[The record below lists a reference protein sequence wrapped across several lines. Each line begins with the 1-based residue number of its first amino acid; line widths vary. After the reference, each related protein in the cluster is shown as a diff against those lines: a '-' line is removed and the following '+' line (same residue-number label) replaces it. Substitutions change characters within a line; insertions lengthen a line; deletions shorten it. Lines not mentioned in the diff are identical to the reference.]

1 MTGLKRKLDQ
11 THELGSVSAADS
23 SQGEYYCQERN
34 SEYLLLTTA
43 GHPVS
48 STSSSSRARGG
59 NRGGS
64 RSRARGGKSRAHI
77 GRSKSLNGSS
87 HDEPLP
93 VQPHSDPQTPRAKRV
108 RKAKDEVAHEN
119 GIAESNTPRPTRQ
132 SARIYSKFQHMDAVP
147 EEHDHS
153 AIQQPD
159 FNGPHEIHV
168 GSDDGEV
175 NGNDTASKSPS
186 ISTKKPTSD
195 SQSISFK
202 STWTDSPRRRR
213 SSGYKTEV
221 ETSPEAVSKP
231 KSRSVDASVGK
242 GKNTATTPETGT
254 IGPASKQASPVAT
267 RKRNSTSKTSEPAE
281 TLNQHTKSFKM
292 ETSTSTSNGTQPP
305 SERNGDGD
313 TDLPVSEARR
323 TRAVPLLRIRN
334 ADSPTQSI
342 ELESPLAAREGTST
356 EILGSRGA
364 TPSEAGELSAS
375 TLPSVS
381 GRGRGR
387 GGFRGRA
394 RGRGWTRGRGR
405 GGRGRGA
412 GRGGR
417 GGRLQPI
424 DRERSVSPSPV
435 IKQLRERQKELD
447 RVFRRVA
454 AAQRT
459 ALTVI
464 ANRSEAKLVKDAN
477 AHTTVPE
484 YHQVMKAL
492 KARLQKRLEVIENEY
507 HWRTKTADALLEAN
521 KERVNSNFHDKSRH
535 IREEHLLAAQGSYMA
550 FVEQRRQAEDDDHT
564 ETDESGSEAD
574 IAPRRRAVR
583 GFNSSFVR
591 DPKGAALY
599 ERAAYG
605 WEDFIQRAKIESDIS
620 PQIKEITEESRPP
633 VLVSDRISQLTE
645 ALTELCQQEEDRT
658 AEGKPISGMPLEPP
672 TALSTLADV
681 AMGDI
686 DRPPAHHPA
695 YGPPLSG
702 PQLAPFRNY
711 PPVTQ
716 EPPPHPYYPSL
727 QHQPRLSTD
736 QHARGLHRTILP
748 QPVLGQMIPP
758 TDPRS
763 FLQPP
768 TQHQPHQPPQP
779 PPPPDSQRGLPNLP
793 RRILPAS
800 SRYPSIPHLNELPDP
815 FSSAPPH
822 LPPPQGMAYH
832 PGPYPPHG
840 PPPHV
845 THAPP
850 PPPPQYMHAP
860 IGHVALG
867 PPYHH
872 AMYGHPPPP
881 PPPPPL
887 HPGAQHPAHHQHQQ
901 PLQPH
906 HQPLPLPRPQNTHP
920 YQQQQGYPQH
930 QPHQPPHQ
938 SHQPLQP
945 HQPHQSHQHPLPQ
958 TQPQQQ
964 QLQPQP
970 QSQSHE
976 HPQPHPHEHTPPP
989 PYHE

>member
-1 MTGLKRKLDQ
+1 MMTGLKRKLDQ
-11 THELGSVSAADS
+11 THELGSASAVDS

-34 SEYLLLTTA
+34 SEYLLLTA

-64 RSRARGGKSRAHI
+64 RSRARGKARAHI

-93 VQPHSDPQTPRAKRV
+93 VQSPSDPQTPRAKRV
-108 RKAKDEVAHEN
+108 RKAKEEIAHEN
-119 GIAESNTPRPTRQ
+119 GIAEANTPRPTRQ
-132 SARIYSKFQHMDAVP
+132 SARILSKFHHMDSVP
-147 EEHDHS
+147 EEPDGS
-153 AIQQPD
+153 AIQQPN

-186 ISTKKPTSD
+186 IRTRKSISD
-195 SQSISFK
+195 SQLFSFK
-202 STWTDSPRRRR
+202 STLTDSSRRRR

-221 ETSPEAVSKP
+221 ETSSPEAVSKP
-231 KSRSVDASVGK
+231 KSKSVDGGAGK
-242 GKNTATTPETGT
+242 RKNTATIPETPT
-254 IGPASKQASPVAT
+254 IGSATKRASPVTT
-267 RKRNSTSKTSEPAE
+267 RKRNSTSKTTGPAE
-281 TLNQHTKSFKM
+281 TLNARTKNFKIEM
-292 ETSTSTSNGTQPP
+292 STSSGNGMQSP
-305 SERNGDGD
+305 SERNGDDKNGDGD
-313 TDLPVSEARR
+313 TDLPAPETRR
-323 TRAVPLLRIRN
+323 TRPVPLLKIRN
-334 ADSPTQSI
+334 ADSPAQSI
-342 ELESPLAAREGTST
+342 ELESPLAAREGTPT
-356 EILGSRGA
+356 EVSGSRAA
-364 TPSEAGELSAS
+364 TPSETAELSAS

-424 DRERSVSPSPV
+424 DREISVSPSPV

-454 AAQRT
+454 SAQRT

-464 ANRSEAKLVKDAN
+464 ANRTEAKLIKDAN

-484 YHQVMKAL
+484 YNQVMKAL
-492 KARLQKRLEVIENEY
+492 KARLQKRLDVIENEY
-507 HWRTKTADALLEAN
+507 NWRAKAADALLEAN

-550 FVEQRRQAEDDDHT
+550 FVEQCRQAEDDDHT

-574 IAPRRRAVR
+574 IAPRRRSVR

-605 WEDFIQRAKIESDIS
+605 WEDFIQRAKIENDIS
-620 PQIKEITEESRPP
+620 PQIKEITQEARPP

-645 ALTELCQQEEDRT
+645 ALTELCQREEDRT
-658 AEGKPISGMPLEPP
+658 SEGKPSNAMPVEPP

-686 DRPPAHHPA
+686 GQRPAQQPA
-695 YGPPLSG
+695 YGPPLPG
-702 PQLAPFRNY
+702 PQLAPFRNL
-711 PPVTQ
+711 PGVTQ
-716 EPPPHPYYPSL
+716 ELPPQPYHPPL
-727 QHQPRLSTD
+727 QHQPPRLSTD
-736 QHARGLHRTILP
+736 QHSRGLHRTILP

-763 FLQPP
+763 FLPPP
-768 TQHQPHQPPQP
+768 TQHQPAPP

-815 FSSAPPH
+815 FSSTHPH
-822 LPPPQGMAYH
+822 LPPPPGMAYH

-845 THAPP
+845 AHGPP

-872 AMYGHPPPP
+872 AIYGHPP

-887 HPGAQHPAHHQHQQ
+887 HPGSQHPATHHQHQHQ
-901 PLQPH
+901 QQLQPH
-906 HQPLPLPRPQNTHP
+906 HQPLPLPRPQNAHP
-920 YQQQQGYPQH
+920 YQQQQQQYPQH
-930 QPHQPPHQ
+930 QPHQP
-938 SHQPLQP
+938 HQP
-945 HQPHQSHQHPLPQ
+945 HQHPLPQ
-958 TQPQQQ
+958 PQPQPQPQ
-964 QLQPQP
+964 LQLQPQPP

-976 HPQPHPHEHTPPP
+976 RTPPP